1 MSLTTNASL
10 LQPPAMTTT
19 VWTFVLGPSSGP
31 RQMSVRPECNGY
43 VGIRARV
50 SVFPRHTRVRRLPM
64 TVDGTLYLVYF
75 DRERHKTDCAKAT
88 YVFVRLKHK
97 GEAMDFSIELH
108 FSDVMRMLSL
118 SVFHLFCS
126 LHKLTNT
133 HSIEFTFEGSGAPRF
148 PIADRTCLGSRHTG
162 ARYPLANTAT
172 HHTPYR
178 TPTLPALSTLC
189 IPHANDSGAFAPRL
203 ELLYEVLKY
212 CDLRDQFRLA
222 GTNRFNKSIIQDY
235 IQLRKKMLAL
245 RFFNDSDSFYKMLS
259 DWDSIISGWGAL
271 HLLLPAADTQ
281 WTPSSL
287 EIYVP
292 GCVYGE
298 VRVWLNAQG
307 YDITHVR
314 PPHSNPSSFSAIK
327 QAFVFTNKNC
337 NVVVFASKTDAAC
350 APIFRFQNTA
360 CMNYI
365 GADRIFCAYPRLTF
379 KYLCMVNPAPL
390 FCNAFTIHDV
400 DILREYETQGFTYI
414 PWTITDIKSSNS
426 PYRHRCL
433 TDHVSMFVD
442 TTNVPFGKTSAAEI
456 AERYG
461 VIDVHWTLGGK
472 MTDSIFVHPR
482 LTVIENCW

>member
-1 MSLTTNASL
+1 
-10 LQPPAMTTT
+10 
-19 VWTFVLGPSSGP
+19 
-31 RQMSVRPECNGY
+31 
-43 VGIRARV
+43 
-50 SVFPRHTRVRRLPM
+50 
-64 TVDGTLYLVYF
+64 
-75 DRERHKTDCAKAT
+75 
-88 YVFVRLKHK
+88 
-97 GEAMDFSIELH
+97 
-108 FSDVMRMLSL
+108 
-118 SVFHLFCS
+118 
-126 LHKLTNT
+126 
-133 HSIEFTFEGSGAPRF
+133 
-148 PIADRTCLGSRHTG
+148 
-162 ARYPLANTAT
+162 
-172 HHTPYR
+172 
-178 TPTLPALSTLC
+178 
-189 IPHANDSGAFAPRL
+189 
-203 ELLYEVLKY
+203 
-212 CDLRDQFRLA
+212 
-222 GTNRFNKSIIQDY
+222 
-235 IQLRKKMLAL
+235 MLAL

-327 QAFVFTNKNC
+327 QAFMFTNKNC

-426 PYRHRCL
+426 PYCHRCL
-433 TDHVSMFVD
+433 TDRVSMFVD

-472 MTDSIFVHPR
+472 MTDSLFVHPR
-482 LTVIENCW
+482 LTVIENRW